1 MEFGFGSGLLTGIN
15 TSSTGLQVPRRFGA
29 LQDVSIE
36 FTGETKEL
44 FGQYQYPIDTARGK
58 TKITGKA
65 KLAEINTGAYND
77 LFFGQTEATGQLKY
91 AFNETTTLGTGAASY
106 TIANSGSTPLTD
118 EGVFYTTP
126 LGNQLTPVSSAP
138 ASGQYTFNASTGVYG
153 FAAADAGALMS
164 VNYLYTVATGHNI
177 AISGAVLMGN
187 TPRFKATFF
196 QQYENNQ
203 VVLVLNACVS
213 SRLTFPTRIDDYVI
227 EDMDFSAFADSNGNV
242 GSWNAAT

>member
-1 MEFGFGSGLLTGIN
+1 MEFGFGSGLLTGIR
-15 TSSTGLQVPRRFGA
+15 TDVVSSTPRRFGV
-29 LQDVSIE
+29 LQDVNIE

-44 FGQYQYPIDTARGK
+44 FGQYQFPVDTARGK

-65 KLAEINTGAYND
+65 KLAEINTRAYND
-77 LFFGQTEATGQLKY
+77 LFFGQTAATGQLKY

-106 TIANSGSTPLTD
+106 TVANSGSTPLTD
-118 EGVFYTTP
+118 EGVFYVTP
-126 LGNQLTPVSSAP
+126 LGAQLEGVGTAAP
-138 ASGQYTFNASTGVYG
+138 NSGQYGWNASTGVYN
-153 FAAADAGALMS
+153 FAAADAGAVIS
-164 VNYLYTVATGHNI
+164 VNYLYHVTTGMNL
-177 AISGAVLMGN
+177 AIGGTQFMGN

-196 QQYENNQ
+196 QQFENNQ

-227 EDMDFSAFADSNGNV
+227 EEFDFSAFADSNGIV